1 MNMAT
6 KFRDMPEGVRQRWVN
21 WCFTHDWCVSAGQN
35 GCREFFVETTDDE
48 IHTFATPR
56 DLRAWAGY

>member
-1 MNMAT
+1 MSRR
-6 KFRDMPEGVRQRWVN
+6 FRDMTDAQRNHWVS

-48 IHTFATPR
+48 LHKFETPAE
-56 DLRAWAGY
+56 LRAWAGY